1 MPDKSTQSWIYLTTI
16 ECGCFPE
23 KGFLSLCPQIGWKDW
38 NQLSVNIFHF
48 VKTDCISLN
57 TVHKHVF

>member
-1 MPDKSTQSWIYLTTI
+1 MPDKSMQSWIYLIT

-23 KGFLSLCPQIGWKDW
+23 KGFLSLCPEIVWKDW

-57 TVHKHVF
+57 TGHKHVF